1 MRLGRVF
8 SPYLKRFLAWVTGLT
23 AGLNTRKYANV
34 CILLFGNSTTV
45 CELQYTVS
53 SWKLFQF
60 ISQFCEISG
69 FVNSQAKIFS
79 LARHLAFSNQLGN
92 FISARFKMI
101 EVILLVHTYKIEV
114 TFDLNTL
121 DFGKLNKLIRTV

>member
-1 MRLGRVF
+1 MFLVSCNSQNRVF
-8 SPYLKRFLAWVTGLT
+8 HPFLKTSLAWVTGLT

-60 ISQFCEISG
+60 NSQLCEISG
-69 FVNSQAKIFS
+69 FVNSQA
-79 LARHLAFSNQLGN
+79 
-92 FISARFKMI
+92 
-101 EVILLVHTYKIEV
+101 
-114 TFDLNTL
+114 
-121 DFGKLNKLIRTV
+121 